1 MGVSREGCVHM
12 DRHMCA
18 SVGLCVCTRSVYVRV
33 CVCVCVCMCGRIS
46 ISRSVFQGMVGFLEA
61 KYCWLE
67 GQSFTVGRKHTV
79 YILEG
84 REPKMRS
91 SAGKY
96 IEAHV

>member
-1 MGVSREGCVHM
+1 
-12 DRHMCA
+12 
-18 SVGLCVCTRSVYVRV
+18 
-33 CVCVCVCMCGRIS
+33 
-46 ISRSVFQGMVGFLEA
+46 MVGFLEA

-67 GQSFTVGRKHTV
+67 RQSFTVGRKHTV